1 MSDHTNGSGS
11 SATASWP
18 PRSSFDVEG
27 KRAQLVDVER
37 DASDPSLWD
46 DPARGQ
52 QLTQR
57 LARLRDHLDRYERLE
72 RSLGDLEA
80 TDELLEDETDPE
92 LTRELEAGLERLE
105 RDLEGVELTALL
117 SGPTTTTTRSPR
129 SRRAR
134 AARSPR
140 LDRHAAA
147 DVRAVGRE
155 AGLPLGDRR
164 DPPGGGGDQVR
175 DVHAARDERL
185 RAPVRR
191 ARRPPL
197 GPHQSV
203 RLTKRHVVRGAR
215 RDPAPRGRRGEEVEI
230 PDEDLRI
237 DVFRSSGPGGQSV
250 NTTDSAVRITHLPSG
265 IVVAC
270 QNERSQLQ
278 NRAVAMRILKARLAE
293 LERRKRDE
301 EMDVLRG
308 ERKAVDF
315 GSQIRSYARPV
326 PDGEGSSDRARDGR
340 PLAGPRRGHRSIHR
354 GRAQASG
361 GGERVGLASSPSRL
375 RRSNARATIGA
386 DRRTSQPP
394 APSASP
400 SVTASS

>member
-1 MSDHTNGSGS
+1 MTPNGSGS

-18 PRSSFDVEG
+18 PRSSFDIEG
-27 KRAQLVDVER
+27 KRAQLADVER

-52 QLTQR
+52 ELTQR

-80 TDELLEDETDPE
+80 TDELLEDESDPE
-92 LTRELEAGLERLE
+92 LMRELEAGLERLE
-105 RDLEGVELTALL
+105 RELEGVELTALL
-117 SGPTTTTTRSPR
+117 SGPYDDHDAIATLQAGAGGTESQDWTDMLLRMYGR
-129 SRRAR
+129 WAEKLGF
-134 AARSPR
+134 R
-140 LDRHAAA
+140 LEIDEIHH
-147 DVRAVGRE
+147 GEE
-155 AGLPLGDRR
+155 AGVKSATFMLHGTNAYGLLSAERGVHRLVRISPFDSQKRRHTSFAAVDVIPLLE
-164 DPPGGGGDQVR
+164 
-175 DVHAARDERL
+175 AAEE
-185 RAPVRR
+185 
-191 ARRPPL
+191 
-197 GPHQSV
+197 
-203 RLTKRHVVRGAR
+203 
-215 RDPAPRGRRGEEVEI
+215 EEVEI

-315 GSQIRSYARPV
+315 GSQIRSYV
-326 PDGEGSSDRARDGR
+326 
-340 PLAGPRRGHRSIHR
+340 LAPYQMVKDHRTELEM
-354 GRAQASG
+354 GD
-361 GGERVGLASSPSRL
+361 PSRVLGGDIDRFIEAEL
-375 RRSNARATIGA
+375 RRRAAAGE
-386 DRRTSQPP
+386 
-394 APSASP
+394 
-400 SVTASS
+400 SV